1 VLPSL
6 NIKLLVGVL
15 FCLFSL
21 HQCKLR
27 LDFIEFIV
35 QLYFGAVMQHYVY
48 VALFHVSNDTLE
60 NKPIQK
66 QGFRVTV
73 SQYNEETGPSRACPG
88 IPVV

>member
-1 VLPSL
+1 
-6 NIKLLVGVL
+6 
-15 FCLFSL
+15 
-21 HQCKLR
+21 
-27 LDFIEFIV
+27 
-35 QLYFGAVMQHYVY
+35 MQQYVY

-73 SQYNEETGPSRACPG
+73 SQYNEETGPSSDCPG